1 MLLSHPQWVTKEVS
15 ERTKFYKH
23 IHTGKTSTTTVA
35 KSFHRCKEP
44 RGCIYNVGPWKKMSL
59 KFTKKCRVEW
69 RPSNVFEG
77 FLLLFFSF
85 LVFFFSSCILDLG
98 GWYNSNWWYIP
109 IVTNLLKNQRFV
121 TARIPNF
128 MNDFEKSK
136 TKVHQWKS
144 KSGLDLLK
152 KVSHLTKDCLRKCH
166 RKLCKHDISFSEN
179 E

>member
-1 MLLSHPQWVTKEVS
+1 MYLQCRPVKENEPQIYKEMP
-15 ERTKFYKH
+15 
-23 IHTGKTSTTTVA
+23 GWMTSV
-35 KSFHRCKEP
+35 
-44 RGCIYNVGPWKKMSL
+44 
-59 KFTKKCRVEW
+59 KCFW
-69 RPSNVFEG
+69 R
-77 FLLLFFSF
+77 FSF
-85 LVFFFSSCILDLG
+85 IVFSYLVFFFSSCILDLG

-121 TARIPNF
+121 TARILNF